1 MESINS
7 NSLMAIER
15 NSRESYLEAVRILLI
30 LLDNVIREPN
40 NPKYRAIRLE
50 NRTIR
55 EKLLSLAGVTDL
67 LREIG
72 FIRTQSEYVLPET
85 TVLENIKQYREVIKR
100 RVDNFVEKP
109 IPSTSS
115 AMMTRPNEQSKVVA
129 SAAPSTTSD
138 SQRTFIVPSVPY
150 RQRTTF
156 PTVVHIPNKFL
167 TLLEN
172 CSDSVL
178 QFEDEKLLAAGREII
193 PIEDL
198 TQKASSKLIAIQ
210 EDLKSGACV
219 DKEPCIR
226 DLLLVE
232 LVNWFNTELFEW
244 VNNLPCKVCGSEEMK
259 LRRTQ
264 IEDGVR
270 VEVGICCGQETK
282 FYRYNDI
289 SHLLAT
295 RRGRCGEYATC
306 FTFIC
311 RCLDYDARLV
321 YSFFDHV
328 WTEVYSEGQLRWLHV
343 DPSENVVDSP
353 LMYQHGWKR
362 DIDYVIAYSRDDIQ
376 DVTWRYTNNHKDVMK
391 LRKRC
396 TEKDLINTLVTL
408 RHKRQAKIP
417 EERKK
422 YLSQRDMLELIQM
435 TVQRPPTDAELKGR
449 SSGSLAWRQSRGETT
464 FNNIFVF
471 EPNETEIREKQLNVR
486 YSCVTDTYER
496 YIKDR
501 SNVTVIDTYK
511 TWQSAQFSSKNILRK
526 VERDWKMVYLARQ
539 EGSETAEV
547 VWKFD
552 FSKTNLKVKDFTLH
566 LDKKTFGD
574 GAIDV
579 LVRNAEGSKE
589 VIGSKDLVITA
600 VLSGGKGDVAWQHTQ
615 LFRQSLSSKEY
626 PFDLNVELCS

>member
-1 MESINS
+1 MRSIIS
-7 NSLMAIER
+7 NLLVAIEQ

-40 NPKYRAIRLE
+40 NPKFRAIRLE
-50 NRTIR
+50 NPTIHK
-55 EKLLSLAGVTDL
+55 KLLSLAGVTDL

-72 FIRTQSEYVLPET
+72 FIRTQSEYILPENI
-85 TVLENIKQYREVIKR
+85 VLENIKQYRDVIQS
-100 RVDNFVEKP
+100 RVDNLIEKTILP
-109 IPSTSS
+109 QNE
-115 AMMTRPNEQSKVVA
+115 AMTRPSENHRLDDSAGSSAVSKN
-129 SAAPSTTSD
+129 D
-138 SQRTFIVPSVPY
+138 RTFVVPSVPY
-150 RQRTTF
+150 RQRIAF
-156 PTVVHIPNKFL
+156 PTVVKTTNKFL
-167 TLLEN
+167 NLLEN

-178 QFEDEKLLAAGREII
+178 QLEDEKLFEAGRELI

-198 TQKASSKLIAIQ
+198 TQKASEKLTMIQ
-210 EDLKSGACV
+210 EGLAAGTCTE
-219 DKEPCIR
+219 KELCIR

-328 WTEVYSEGQLRWLHV
+328 WTEVYSESQLRWLHV

-362 DIDYVIAYSRDDIQ
+362 EIDYVIAYSKDNIQ
-376 DVTWRYTNNHKDVMK
+376 DVTWRYTSNHQEVMK

-396 TEKDLINTLVTL
+396 SEKDLINTLVAL
-408 RHKRQAKIP
+408 RQKRQAKLP

-435 TVQRPPTDAELKGR
+435 TVQRSPTDAELKGR

-464 FNNIFVF
+464 FNNVFVF
-471 EPNETEIREKQLNVR
+471 EPLEAEIREKQINVR
-486 YSCVTDTYER
+486 YSCVSDTYER
-496 YIKDR
+496 YLKDR
-501 SNVTVIDTYK
+501 SKDLVIDTYK
-511 TWQSAQFSSKNILRK
+511 TWQSAQFSSSNILRK

-539 EGSETAEV
+539 EGSEKAEV
-547 VWKFD
+547 AWMFD
-552 FSKTNLKVKDFTLH
+552 FTKANLKIKNLKLH
-566 LDKKTFGD
+566 FDKKTFGD
-574 GAIDV
+574 GAIEV
-579 LVRNAEGSKE
+579 LVLNGDNSND
-589 VIGSKDLVITA
+589 VIGSKVLVIKA
-600 VLSGGKGDVAWQHTQ
+600 ILSGGKGDIAWQHTQ
-615 LFRQSLSSKEY
+615 LFRQNLNSKEY

>member
-1 MESINS
+1 MRSIIS
-7 NSLMAIER
+7 NLLVAFEQ

-40 NPKYRAIRLE
+40 NPKFRAIRLE
-50 NRTIR
+50 NPTIHK
-55 EKLLSLAGVTDL
+55 KLLSLAGVTDL

-72 FIRTQSEYVLPET
+72 FIRTQSEYVLPENI
-85 TVLENIKQYREVIKR
+85 VLENIKQYRDVIQS
-100 RVDNFVEKP
+100 RVDNLIEKTILP
-109 IPSTSS
+109 ENE
-115 AMMTRPNEQSKVVA
+115 AMTRPSEHYKLDDSAGPSAVSKNV
-129 SAAPSTTSD
+129 
-138 SQRTFIVPSVPY
+138 QTFIVPSVPY
-150 RQRTTF
+150 RQRIAF
-156 PTVVHIPNKFL
+156 PTVVNIPNKFL
-167 TLLEN
+167 NLLEN

-178 QFEDEKLLAAGREII
+178 QLEDEKLFQAGRELI
-193 PIEDL
+193 PIEKL
-198 TQKASSKLIAIQ
+198 TQQASEKLTAMQ
-210 EDLKSGACV
+210 DGFAAGTCTE
-219 DKEPCIR
+219 KELCIR

-328 WTEVYSEGQLRWLHV
+328 WTEVYSESQLRWLHV

-362 DIDYVIAYSRDDIQ
+362 EIDYVIAYSKDNIQ
-376 DVTWRYTNNHKDVMK
+376 DVTWRYTNNHQEVMK

-396 TEKDLINTLVTL
+396 SEKDLINTLVTL
-408 RHKRQAKIP
+408 RQKRQTKLLD
-417 EERKK
+417 ERKK

-435 TVQRPPTDAELKGR
+435 TVQRSPTDAELKGR

-471 EPNETEIREKQLNVR
+471 EPLEAEIREKQINVR
-486 YSCVTDTYER
+486 YSCVRDTYER
-496 YIKDR
+496 YLKDR
-501 SNVTVIDTYK
+501 SKDLVIDTYK
-511 TWQSAQFSSKNILRK
+511 TWQSAQFSSSNILRK

-539 EGSETAEV
+539 EGSEKAEV
-547 VWKFD
+547 AWMFD
-552 FSKTNLKVKDFTLH
+552 FTKANLKVKDFKLH
-566 LDKKTFGD
+566 FDKKTFGD
-574 GAIDV
+574 GVIEV
-579 LVRNAEGSKE
+579 LVRNGDNSND
-589 VIGSKDLVITA
+589 VIGSKVLLITA
-600 VLSGGKGDVAWQHTQ
+600 ILSGGKGDIAWQHTQ
-615 LFRQSLSSKEY
+615 LFRQNLNSKEY